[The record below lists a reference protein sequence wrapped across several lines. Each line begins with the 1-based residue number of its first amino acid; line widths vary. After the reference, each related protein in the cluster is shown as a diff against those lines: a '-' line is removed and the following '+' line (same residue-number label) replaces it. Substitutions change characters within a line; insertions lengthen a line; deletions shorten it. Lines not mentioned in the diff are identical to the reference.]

1 MDLPGSLGFYENDAT
16 FQGWIQWAPFVKF
29 AAVESR
35 EEQLMTENGNLQ
47 KALSL
52 WKQYLQ

>member
-16 FQGWIQWAPFVKF
+16 FQGWVQGAPFVKF